1 MMASWWLAWT
11 AFDRLLVGLVAL
23 PLLELRG
30 LVVIIIT
37 PTLKTANFSKPRHNN
52 ESFFMSSNENR
63 LSFPLGFFW
72 GKF

>member
-11 AFDRLLVGLVAL
+11 AFDRLLVGLPL

-30 LVVIIIT
+30 LVVIIT

-63 LSFPLGFFW
+63 LTFPLGFFG

>member
-11 AFDRLLVGLVAL
+11 AFDRLLVGLGL

-30 LVVIIIT
+30 LVVIIT

-52 ESFFMSSNENR
+52 ESFFMSSNKNR
-63 LSFPLGFFW
+63 LTFPLGFFG